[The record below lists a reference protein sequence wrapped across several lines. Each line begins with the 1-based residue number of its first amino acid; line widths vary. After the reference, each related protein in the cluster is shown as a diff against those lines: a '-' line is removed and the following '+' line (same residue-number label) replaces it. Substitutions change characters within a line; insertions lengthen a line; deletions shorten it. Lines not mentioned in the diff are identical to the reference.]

1 MTKKKIILFLCLLFF
16 FLSFITLSFSQQRA
30 PAKQRNLLEK
40 IAMSKRERT
49 LEVKILLTV
58 FSFYRQFELSDPN
71 RLVIDF
77 IDVGGVKV
85 FPLYKVNDFG
95 VAAIRTGVPAANTAR
110 VVFDMMREIPPY
122 RIESLPNGLKVI
134 FGEEEAPL
142 APVVFRAKPKVEEAI
157 CALKVEPSQANIND
171 SVAVDMSG
179 SQYAQSMEVQVFNPK
194 GTVVES
200 KKLSPKSSRWET
212 KFGKPGEYVFKGK
225 AFNAEGKPSENLC
238 EAKTYINFPPVSA
251 LLCLP
256 CEEFVGKPISLD
268 ASGSSDADGK
278 VVKADFLIVDEKGN
292 IIDSYSDTE
301 KPFAWTKELEKEGT
315 YTATAI
321 VIDNFGAESEAA
333 KVSLTVKR
341 KKQKMFS
348 FLVDIGGTA
357 AKGYGTYVGY
367 TSGRLGLVTNILP
380 GRLDFILSGG
390 GGYISE
396 ISGWKSFY
404 NVDALFNLRFGP
416 AYFGLGGGATS
427 AYKDSVNY
435 SHGEGIVNLGYNVLK
450 ISKFTFSIF
459 VEARGAVSAIPFEDN
474 AKLML
479 GFRFVL

>member
-1 MTKKKIILFLCLLFF
+1 MTKKKITLFLCLLFF
-16 FLSFITLSFSQQRA
+16 ILSFMSFSFSGQRA
-30 PAKQRNLLEK
+30 PAKQRNVLEK
-40 IAMSKRERT
+40 IALSKSERT

-58 FSFYRQFELSDPN
+58 FSFYRQFELSNPN

-77 IDVGGVKV
+77 IDVSGVKA

-95 VAAIRTGVPAANTAR
+95 VAAIRTGMPAGNTAR

-122 RIESLPNGLKVI
+122 RIESIPNGLKVI
-134 FGEEEAPL
+134 FGEEEAPVVI
-142 APVVFRAKPKVEEAI
+142 PVKPKVEDAI
-157 CALKVEPSQANIND
+157 CALKVEPSKANIND

-179 SQYAQSMEVQVFNPK
+179 SQYAQSMEVQVFNPE

-200 KKLSPKSSRWET
+200 KKLSPESPRWET
-212 KFGKPGEYVFKGK
+212 KFNTPGEYVFRGK
-225 AFNAEGKPSENLC
+225 AFNAEGKPSENPC

-256 CEEFVGKPISLD
+256 CEEFIGKPVSLD
-268 ASGSSDADGK
+268 ASGSSDADGE
-278 VVKADFLIVDEKGN
+278 VVKADFLIVDEAGN
-292 IIDSYSDTE
+292 IIDTYSDPE
-301 KPFAWTKELEKEGT
+301 KPFAWTKQFVKEGI
-315 YTATAI
+315 YTATA
-321 VIDNFGAESEAA
+321 VVTDNFGAISEPA
-333 KVSLTVKR
+333 KVSLTIKR

-348 FLVDIGGTA
+348 FLVDVGGTA

-367 TSGRLGLVTNILP
+367 TSGRLGLITNILP
-380 GRLDFILSGG
+380 KRLDFILSGG
-390 GGYISE
+390 GGYISD
-396 ISGWKSFY
+396 IPGWKSFY

-416 AYFGLGGGATS
+416 ATFGFGGGATS

-435 SHGEGIVNLGYNVLK
+435 SHGEGIINLGYDVLK
-450 ISKFTFSIF
+450 ISKFTSSIF
-459 VEARGAVSAIPFEDN
+459 IEVRGPVSAIPFEDN